1 MVLIPSFDLFIHLS
15 LLIARGIAKASS
27 AGFIA
32 SIAAHAKELTELKGD
47 AVSKDDTPTISVEYG
62 NKYVLLYHVPFFFGR
77 LLEVLCRMGSTFGS
91 EFIYLRTIFFSLS
104 T

>member
-1 MVLIPSFDLFIHLS
+1 LT
-15 LLIARGIAKASS
+15 ARGIAKASS

-62 NKYVLLYHVPFFFGR
+62 NKYVFPSSFVF
-77 LLEVLCRMGSTFGS
+77 TA
-91 EFIYLRTIFFSLS
+91 
-104 T
+104 

>member
-1 MVLIPSFDLFIHLS
+1 METGINNILNKLTDSEGVLGVLIADEHGLCLG
-15 LLIARGIAKASS
+15 ARGIAKASS

-62 NKYVLLYHVPFFFGR
+62 NK
-77 LLEVLCRMGSTFGS
+77 S
-91 EFIYLRTIFFSLS
+91 EGNHTLAVWKS
-104 T
+104 

>member
-1 MVLIPSFDLFIHLS
+1 METGINNILNKLTDSEGVLGVLIADEHGLCLG
-15 LLIARGIAKASS
+15 ARGIAKASS

-62 NKYVLLYHVPFFFGR
+62 NKYVFPSSFVF
-77 LLEVLCRMGSTFGS
+77 TA
-91 EFIYLRTIFFSLS
+91 
-104 T
+104 

>member
-1 MVLIPSFDLFIHLS
+1 METGINNILNKLTDSEGVLGVLIADEHGLCLG
-15 LLIARGIAKASS
+15 ARGIAKASS

-62 NKYVLLYHVPFFFGR
+62 NNTILIR
-77 LLEVLCRMGSTFGS
+77 S
-91 EFIYLRTIFFSLS
+91 EGNHTLAIWKS
-104 T
+104 

>member
-1 MVLIPSFDLFIHLS
+1 MPSFCLFIHLS
-15 LLIARGIAKASS
+15 FWIARGIAKASS

-62 NKYVLLYHVPFFFGR
+62 NKYVLHCHVDFSSRR
-77 LLEVLCRMGSTFGS
+77 LLEVLYRMGSTRGCG
-91 EFIYLRTIFFSLS
+91 FIYLRTIFAPLF
-104 T
+104 